1 MLGLYDSYVYSA
13 SELKRNIIEKNAYMF
28 LFLLFDII
36 GQIVNGVYY
45 EPNFYVIPATLMGI
59 IGVWKF
65 RYNFL
70 VFYQVSNYASLCLKI
85 YTIYLTNVLY
95 LWVFVVVNFYTMYKY
110 WFYIFEIKMLNEND
124 IIHLRNGWNPFFYDK
139 I

>member
-1 MLGLYDSYVYSA
+1 MLGFYDSYVYSA

-36 GQIVNGVYY
+36 GKIVNGVYY
-45 EPNFYVIPATLMGI
+45 EPNFYVIPATLIGI

-65 RYNFL
+65 RYNLL
-70 VFYQVSNYASLCLKI
+70 VFYQVCNYASLCLKI

-95 LWVFVVVNFYTMYKY
+95 LWVFVVINFYTMYKY